1 VPRQFNDWIAEFV
14 SYSSGIRS
22 PEIFRAWS
30 AMSCIAA
37 ALERKCYVHLSDH
50 DVFPNLYVL
59 LVGPPAAGK
68 SLACNEGR
76 KVARRVNGVKL
87 GPQDVTEASLYDRLQ
102 ASTGH
107 VAREGMAPLLHHSL
121 TVQVPEMGTLLK
133 SGDINF
139 CNALTSLY
147 DCEESFEKGRR
158 TTEDNVIQNSFLN
171 LIICGTPSNVS
182 EVFTP
187 KILEQGLPSRFV
199 MVFSEKPKD
208 LPPLLRSKEESATRK
223 GHRSDLAKELASDLG
238 LIHKLNGEFIFSPEA
253 GSEFIAWYDK
263 GLTPTIEDSKFVYYN
278 DRRHLHLAKLMMC
291 ISASRRDSMIILP
304 EDFHTAKAM
313 LLAAEKD
320 MPKALEYSGANS
332 YYPEMVKIVRFI
344 AAEHARIGGLV
355 PEWKIRKRMARDI
368 PVNLVE
374 QIIANLILSKE
385 VGISG
390 EPPNRGFKPTHPLH

>member
-1 VPRQFNDWIAEFV
+1 MPRKFSDWVVEFAT
-14 SYSSGIRS
+14 YTSGIRS
-22 PEIFRAWS
+22 PEVFRTWS
-30 AMSCIAA
+30 ALSCIAA

-50 DVFPNLYVL
+50 DVYPNLYVL
-59 LVGPPAAGK
+59 LVGPPASGK

-76 KVARRVNGVKL
+76 KIVRRVNGVKL

-107 VAREGMAPLLHHSL
+107 TPREGQAPLLHHSL

-182 EVFTP
+182 DVFTP
-187 KILEQGLPSRFV
+187 KILEQGLPSRFI
-199 MVFSEKPKD
+199 MVYSEKPKD
-208 LPPLLRSKEESATRK
+208 LPPLLRSHEEAETRK
-223 GHRSDLAKELASDLG
+223 GTRSDMAKELAIDLG
-238 LIHKLNGEFIFSPEA
+238 LIYKLSGEFIFSPEA
-253 GSEFIAWYDK
+253 GEEFVSWYDK
-263 GLTPTIEDSKFVYYN
+263 GMLPIIEDNKFLYYN
-278 DRRHLHLAKLMMC
+278 DRRHLHMAKLMMC
-291 ISASRRDSMIILP
+291 IAAARRDSMIILP
-304 EDFHTAKAM
+304 EDFQTAKAL
-313 LLAAEKD
+313 LLATEKD
-320 MPKALEYSGANS
+320 MNKALEYSGANS
-332 YYPEMVKIVRFI
+332 YYPEMVKLVRFI

-368 PVNLVE
+368 PINLVE
-374 QIIANLILSKE
+374 MILANLILSKE
-385 VGISG
+385 VAVNG
-390 EPPNRGFKPTHPLH
+390 EVPNRGFKPTHPLH